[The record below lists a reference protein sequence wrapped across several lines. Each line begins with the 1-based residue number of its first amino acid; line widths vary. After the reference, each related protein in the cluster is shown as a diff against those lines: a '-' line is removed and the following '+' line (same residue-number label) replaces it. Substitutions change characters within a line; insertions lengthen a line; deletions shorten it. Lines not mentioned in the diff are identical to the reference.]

1 MKVSE
6 IMNTKVHTIFSNTTL
21 GIVNRTIQKYNLS
34 YLFVVNEK
42 KEIEGVITYTDLFRL
57 VLPSYQKVMEEGL
70 LWLSPE
76 VIESQAQNLLDRP
89 VKEFMTKK
97 VISIHPD
104 EMVFKAGAEMIA
116 HSVKQL
122 PVVENNKLVG
132 VISFHDILWELLM
145 INRLY

>member
-6 IMNTKVHTIFSNTTL
+6 IMNPEVHTILPDTSMK
-21 GIVNRTIQKYNLS
+21 IVNRTMQKYGLG
-34 YLFVVNEK
+34 YLFIVNEK
-42 KEIEGVITYTDLFRL
+42 KEVEGVITYTDLFRL

-76 VIESQAQNLLDRP
+76 VIESQAQNLMDKP
-89 VKEFMTKK
+89 VKEFMEKNVFK
-97 VISIHPD
+97 IHPN

-116 HSVKQL
+116 NSIKQI

-145 INRLY
+145 INR

>member
-1 MKVSE
+1 MKVKE
-6 IMNTKVHTIFSNTTL
+6 VMNKEVKTILRDTPL
-21 GIVNRTIQKYNLS
+21 RIVNQTFQKYNLS

-42 KEIEGVITYTDLFRL
+42 KEVEGIITYTDLFRL

-76 VIESQAQNLLDRP
+76 VIESQAHDLLNKS
-89 VKEFMTKK
+89 VKEFMKK
-97 VISIHPD
+97 NIISVNPD

-116 HSVKQL
+116 NSIKQM
-122 PVVENNKLVG
+122 PVIENNKLVG

-145 INRLY
+145 INK

>member
-6 IMNTKVHTIFSNTTL
+6 IMNKEVHTIPPDTTMKM
-21 GIVNRTIQKYNLS
+21 VNRTMQKYSLS
-34 YLFVVNEK
+34 YLFIVNEK
-42 KEIEGVITYTDLFRL
+42 MEIEGVITYTDLFRL

-70 LWLSPE
+70 LWLSSE
-76 VIESQAQNLLDRP
+76 VIESQAHNLMNKP
-89 VKEFMTKK
+89 VKDFMKNK
-97 VISIHPD
+97 VITIHPN

-116 HSVKQL
+116 NSIKQI

-145 INRLY
+145 INK

>member
-6 IMNTKVHTIFSNTTL
+6 IMNTEVHTILPDTKMRM
-21 GIVNRTIQKYNLS
+21 VNRIMQKYNLG
-34 YLFVVNEK
+34 YLFIVNER
-42 KEIEGVITYTDLFRL
+42 KEIQGVITYTDLFRL

-76 VIESQAQNLLDRP
+76 VIESQAQNLMDRP
-89 VKEFMTKK
+89 VKEFMEKDVLK
-97 VISIHPD
+97 IHPN

-116 HSVKQL
+116 HSVKQI

-145 INRLY
+145 INR

>member
-6 IMNTKVHTIFSNTTL
+6 IMNKEVHTIFSNTTMRV
-21 GIVNRTIQKYNLS
+21 VNRTMQKYNLG

-42 KEIEGVITYTDLFRL
+42 KEIQGVITYTDLFRL

-76 VIESQAQNLLDRP
+76 VIESQAQNLMDKP
-89 VKEFMTKK
+89 VKEFMEKDVLT
-97 VISIHPD
+97 IHPN

-116 HSVKQL
+116 HRVKQL

-132 VISFHDILWELLM
+132 VISFHDILWELLI
-145 INRLY
+145 INK

>member
-6 IMNTKVHTIFSNTTL
+6 IMNTEVHTILPDTKMKM
-21 GIVNRTIQKYNLS
+21 VNRIMQKYNLS

-42 KEIEGVITYTDLFRL
+42 KEIQGVITYADLFRL

-70 LWLSPE
+70 LWLAPE
-76 VIESQAQNLLDRP
+76 VIESQAQNLMDKP
-89 VKEFMTKK
+89 VKEFMEKDVLT
-97 VISIHPD
+97 IHPN

-145 INRLY
+145 INR

>member
-6 IMNTKVHTIFSNTTL
+6 IMNTQVHTILPDTKMK
-21 GIVNRTIQKYNLS
+21 IVNRTMQKYNLS

-42 KEIEGVITYTDLFRL
+42 KELLGVITYSDLFRL

-76 VIESQAQNLLDRP
+76 IIESQAQNLMDRP
-89 VKEFMTKK
+89 VKEFMEKNVLKTY
-97 VISIHPD
+97 PD

-145 INRLY
+145 INR

>member
-1 MKVSE
+1 MKVTE
-6 IMNTKVHTIFSNTTL
+6 LMNKEVHTILPDTTMR
-21 GIVNRTIQKYNLS
+21 IVNRTMQKYSLS

-42 KEIEGVITYTDLFRL
+42 KEVVGVITYTDLFRL

-76 VIESQAQNLLDRP
+76 VIENQAHDLMNKP
-89 VKEFMTKK
+89 VKEFMKKK
-97 VISIHPD
+97 VIIIHPE
-104 EMVFKAGAEMIA
+104 EMVFKAGAEMMANSI
-116 HSVKQL
+116 KQI

-145 INRLY
+145 INK

>member
-6 IMNTKVHTIFSNTTL
+6 IMNTEVHTILPDTPMK
-21 GIVNRTIQKYNLS
+21 IVNRTMQKYNLG
-34 YLFVVNEK
+34 YLFIVNEK
-42 KEIEGVITYTDLFRL
+42 KEIQGVITYTDLFRL

-76 VIESQAQNLLDRP
+76 VIESQAQNLMDRP
-89 VKEFMTKK
+89 VKEFMEKDVLK
-97 VISIHPD
+97 IHPN

-116 HSVKQL
+116 HSVKQI

-145 INRLY
+145 INR